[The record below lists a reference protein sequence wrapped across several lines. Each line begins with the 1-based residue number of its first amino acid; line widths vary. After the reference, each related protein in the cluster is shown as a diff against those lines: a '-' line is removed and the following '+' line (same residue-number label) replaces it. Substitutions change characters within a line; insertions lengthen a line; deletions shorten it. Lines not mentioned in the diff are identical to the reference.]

1 MIDLRMV
8 YPSRYN
14 ETRGEELLYSPL
26 ALAYVARHTPD
37 HYQITLDD
45 EYVGEKVDA
54 ASLKAD
60 LVAFSPITPGITR
73 AYELADEL
81 RSRGITCVSG
91 GAHVTALPD
100 EALEHFDAVI
110 AGEGEGPWRELLE
123 DFEAGRLRKT
133 YSGRMDVSLDDLG
146 TPRRDLIHE
155 NYEYPSVMTS
165 RGCPYHCSFC
175 YLTVFDH
182 RRYRAIP
189 HDTVLAD
196 FDAVQDYPVVVV
208 TDENFMGYGE
218 QAVEDRKILLEK
230 MIRRNYRFYWGC
242 QTTVTVADDPELLDL
257 MYRSGC
263 RAVFLGFE
271 ATDETALKEVNTR
284 QNIGVDYKKAVRTL
298 HDHNIGVIASCI
310 LGMDAHDKDYPQRL
324 IRDLREADAD
334 FPRVFLMTAWPGT
347 PLFDRLEKEGRASR
361 DWDRVRKDMP
371 SIQFKHF
378 THTEIVRARQE
389 ILDAF
394 FNVFSVSRKVAR
406 WMLKDRSILFL
417 FIRMSF
423 RNRVSERIKQLRRRK
438 QRPVAVRGEPLR
450 QPRETTS
457 TV

>member
-37 HYQITLDD
+37 HYRITLDD

-54 ASLKAD
+54 ARLKAD
-60 LVAFSPITPGITR
+60 LVAFSPITPGISR

-91 GAHVTALPD
+91 GAHVTALPH

-123 DFEAGRLRKT
+123 DFEAGRLRET
-133 YSGRMDVSLDDLG
+133 YFGRMDVPLDDLG
-146 TPRRDLIHE
+146 TPRRDLIHG

-175 YLTVFDH
+175 YLTVFKH
-182 RRYRAIP
+182 RKYRAIP

-196 FDAVQDYPVVVV
+196 FESVRDYPVVVV
-208 TDENFMGYGE
+208 TDENFMGYG
-218 QAVEDRKILLEK
+218 QDAVEDRKIL
-230 MIRRNYRFYWGC
+230 
-242 QTTVTVADDPELLDL
+242 ELLDL

-271 ATDETALKEVNTR
+271 ATDEDALKEVNQR
-284 QNIGVDYKKAVRTL
+284 QNLGVNYKKAVRTL
-298 HDHNIGVIASCI
+298 HDHNIGVIASFI
-310 LGMDAHDKDYPQRL
+310 LGMDAHDKGYPDRL
-324 IRDLREADAD
+324 IRDLQAADAD
-334 FPRVFLMTAWPGT
+334 FPRIFLMTAWPGT

-378 THTEIVRARQE
+378 THDEIVRARQE

-394 FNVFSVSRKVAR
+394 FNVFSISRKVAR
-406 WMLKDRSILFL
+406 WMVKDRSILLL
-417 FIRMSF
+417 FVRMSF
-423 RNRVSERIKQLRRRK
+423 RNRVSERIKQLRRRRL
-438 QRPVAVRGEPLR
+438 RPVAGRSEPLR
-450 QPRETTS
+450 
-457 TV
+457 